1 MRIWNRFFFIL
12 FDKKSFCL
20 FTCHFIVSFSVF
32 LQVEK
37 SLQRIHRGQK
47 NAMYTTQKSIENKCG
62 IADGW
67 KGVCVYLIERIE

>member
-1 MRIWNRFFFIL
+1 MTHFCCCCCFQSSTKSPFSLFEPNLLLMFF
-12 FDKKSFCL
+12 
-20 FTCHFIVSFSVF
+20 
-32 LQVEK
+32 QVEK

-67 KGVCVYLIERIE
+67 KELLMAVGFR

>member
-1 MRIWNRFFFIL
+1 MVGMEMVSI
-12 FDKKSFCL
+12 S
-20 FTCHFIVSFSVF
+20 IVEYF
-32 LQVEK
+32 QVEK

-67 KGVCVYLIERIE
+67 KELLMAVGFR